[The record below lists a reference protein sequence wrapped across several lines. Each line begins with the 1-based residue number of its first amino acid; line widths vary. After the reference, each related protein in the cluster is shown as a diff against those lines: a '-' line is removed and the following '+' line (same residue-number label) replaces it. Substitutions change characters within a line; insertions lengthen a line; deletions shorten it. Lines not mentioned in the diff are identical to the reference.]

1 VTIIGYQLHNP
12 TYSGTTDE
20 QSEAQ
25 LDENDFDAD
34 DLSTIG
40 GHYLLSESGFP
51 PESFTDLAL
60 PVVDPDGN
68 LNRTRLSSAKA
79 GVSQLDGVDEKI
91 QENTIGKIDD
101 LAESE
106 FGETD
111 FE

>member
-1 VTIIGYQLHNP
+1 MGYQLHNP

-25 LDENDFDAD
+25 LDESDFDAD

-40 GHYLLSESGFP
+40 GHYLLFESGFP